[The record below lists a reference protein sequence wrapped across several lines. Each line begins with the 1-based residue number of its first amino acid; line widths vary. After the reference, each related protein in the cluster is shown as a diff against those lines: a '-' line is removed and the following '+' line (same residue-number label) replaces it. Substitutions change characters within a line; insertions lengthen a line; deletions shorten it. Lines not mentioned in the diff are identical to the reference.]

1 MRHDDCVKMSC
12 GFRKI
17 LVRDEIQNAA
27 VPVAVLYPTCA
38 SEQAERFG
46 PYSLEVAVD
55 APVAESDLPVVV
67 LSHGNGGTPWAYRD
81 LAKHLATSG
90 FVVVL
95 PEHTGNSRND
105 NSLEKTSANLENRPR
120 HLSLAIDAAFADAL
134 VGPHLRRSGVGVIGH
149 SIGAYTAL
157 AVAGGKPW
165 AAPHET
171 PDRQPRLVTVRPDS
185 RVRALVLL
193 MPATFWFIA
202 DSLRE
207 VNIPILIR
215 SGSRDEITPPSHAE
229 LVMNSVADSSLVQ
242 HEIIA
247 GAGHFSVMSQFPPAL
262 TGPTFPP
269 SLDPDRFDRVAY
281 QTTLFADIERFLVS
295 NL

>member
-1 MRHDDCVKMSC
+1 MSC
-12 GFRKI
+12 GFQK
-17 LVRDEIQNAA
+17 LQFQDEVQKAA
-27 VPVAVLYPTCA
+27 IPVVVLYPTSA
-38 SEQAERFG
+38 SERSERLG
-46 PYSLEVAVD
+46 PYSLEVAVE
-55 APVAESDLPVVV
+55 APIAGSDLPVVV

-95 PEHTGNSRND
+95 PEHMGNSRND

-120 HLSLAIDAAFADAL
+120 HVSLAIDAVFASSIF
-134 VGPHLRRSGVGVIGH
+134 GPLIRRTGVGVIGH

-171 PDRQPRLVTVRPDS
+171 PDQQARPVDVKADG

-193 MPATFWFIA
+193 MPATFWFLA
-202 DSLRE
+202 DGLKDVS
-207 VNIPILIR
+207 IPMLIR
-215 SGSRDEITPPSHAE
+215 SGSRDEITPSSHAE
-229 LVMNSVADSSLVQ
+229 LIKDRVADASLVQ
-242 HEIIA
+242 HKIID
-247 GAGHFSVMSQFPPAL
+247 GAGHFSAMSKFPPAL
-262 TGPTFPP
+262 TNPGFPP
-269 SLDPDRFDRVAY
+269 SIDPEGFDRVAY
-281 QTTLFADIERFLVS
+281 QPTLFADIEGFLNS

>member
-1 MRHDDCVKMSC
+1 MRMSC
-12 GFRKI
+12 GLRKMR
-17 LVRDEIQNAA
+17 VQDEVQNAT
-27 VPVAVLYPTCA
+27 VPIAVLYPTA
-38 SEQAERFG
+38 APEQAESFG

-55 APVAESDLPVVV
+55 APIAGSDLPVVV

-90 FVVVL
+90 FAVVL
-95 PEHTGNSRND
+95 PEHVGNSRND
-105 NSLEKTSANLENRPR
+105 NSLEKTAANLENRPR
-120 HLSLAIDAAFADAL
+120 HISLAIYATLVDSF
-134 VGPHLRRSGVGVIGH
+134 VGPPLRRTGVGVIGH

-171 PDRQPRLVTVRPDS
+171 PDRQPQPVNVKPDD

-193 MPATFWFIA
+193 MPATFWFFA
-202 DSLRE
+202 DSLKE

-215 SGSRDEITPPSHAE
+215 SGSMDEITPSSHAE
-229 LVMNSVADSSLVQ
+229 LVKDNVADASLVQ

-247 GAGHFSVMSQFPPAL
+247 GAGHFSVMSAFPPAL
-262 TGPTFPP
+262 TNLAFPP
-269 SLDPDRFDRVAY
+269 SMDPDGFDRVAY
-281 QTTLFADIERFLVS
+281 QTTLFADIERFLTS
-295 NL
+295 NF